1 MTVKYR
7 NSGAQAAASF
17 VPLDKHFQTFVS
29 QARDHVQDAINPSAN
44 AIDLTLDDVPQNS
57 KRRRSFYE
65 DSDDD
70 NSADRASKTAL
81 DLIRQS
87 RKRFVAST
95 KSFQVKKPSVET
107 LGAPCYY
114 LDSDQEPQDL
124 LIHANKKVFGNDCF
138 RQNQRQVI
146 ETTMRGEDCFVLMP
160 TGGGKSLCYQLPAI
174 LSKGV
179 TIVVSPLLSLIQD
192 QVTALVQ
199 NPHCGIPAAFLT
211 SQTVLTL
218 KNAITAELRRPV
230 PSVKLL
236 YLTPEKIVKSDEMM
250 NLLQILYRN
259 KALARFVIDEAH
271 CVSQWGHDFRPEYSQ
286 LGLLK
291 KTFPDIPLMALTATA
306 PPKVIQGVQRSLR
319 ISKGL
324 VFSMSFN
331 RPNLT
336 FEVRDKP
343 RVSDKKA
350 MEALYEFISTTYS
363 PHESATDRHMVQEA
377 WQNGQLSIVCATIAY
392 GMGINKPGVRF
403 VIHFSVAKSIEGYY
417 QEAGRAGRDGKPSQC
432 ILFYS
437 PRDVSKLR
445 SILFMPQ
452 KGMAK
457 KTRAMHME
465 KLRSMA
471 EYCEDKTTCRRQL
484 LMSYFGQ
491 TFQRSECKRT
501 CDNCQCV
508 QGSNRL
514 TC

>member
-1 MTVKYR
+1 MFRFGPNFGVAT
-7 NSGAQAAASF
+7 
-17 VPLDKHFQTFVS
+17 
-29 QARDHVQDAINPSAN
+29 ARDHVQDAINPSAN

-70 NSADRASKTAL
+70 NSANRASKTAL

-259 KALARFVIDEAH
+259 KALGE
-271 CVSQWGHDFRPEYSQ
+271 

-291 KTFPDIPLMALTATA
+291 KTFPDMPLMALTATA

-392 GMGINKPGVRF
+392 GMGINKPDVRF
-403 VIHFSVAKSIEGYY
+403 VIHFSSTRRVQIA
-417 QEAGRAGRDGKPSQC
+417 QHP
-432 ILFYS
+432 
-437 PRDVSKLR
+437 
-445 SILFMPQ
+445 FMPQ
-452 KGMAK
+452 KGMTK
-457 KTRAMHME
+457 KTRAVHME

-484 LMSYFGQ
+484 LMSYFGPNVSALGMQ
-491 TFQRSECKRT
+491 A
-501 CDNCQCV
+501 NV
-508 QGSNRL
+508 
-514 TC
+514 